1 MLFYILPIAEPPWL
15 YLQVAIA
22 IAWIALAV
30 FDVRK
35 NGRKGLRVL
44 LLAPLVV
51 VACSAVFW
59 IPAPRQSADALIR
72 D

>member
-51 VACSAVFW
+51 VAFW
-59 IPAPRQSADALIR
+59 LAMIGSVLDSCATAGC
-72 D
+72 

>member
-1 MLFYILPIAEPPWL
+1 MLFYILPIAQTPWL
-15 YLQVAIA
+15 YLQLVIA
-22 IAWIALAV
+22 VAWIALLV

-51 VACSAVFW
+51 VAFW
-59 IPAPRQSADALIR
+59 FVMIGNILDSCGKVGC
-72 D
+72 

>member
-1 MLFYILPIAEPPWL
+1 MLFYILPIADPPWL
-15 YLQVAIA
+15 YLQVATA
-22 IAWIALAV
+22 VAWIALAV

-51 VACSAVFW
+51 VAFW
-59 IPAPRQSADALIR
+59 LAMIGSVLDSCATAGC
-72 D
+72 